1 MFAVILL
8 NIKGSCRRNP
18 YQIAVD
24 TFLCGKVFMRINI
37 LQHTPNE
44 GPGSILDWAQA
55 HGHQTFIYHP
65 YQFGYLPTAEE
76 TDMLVILGGP
86 MSPNDDL
93 SWIKRERQLIQEL
106 LDKNVPLFGAC
117 YGAQQITKTLGYPV
131 SKAPAKEVGWAP
143 VYRKSTVIP
152 DLLEKLLALHWH
164 EEMFEIPR
172 EADLLFSSD
181 AVRNQGFVMNHR
193 IVGLQFHFEPQ
204 ADNVREMVVNDF
216 PYIKNS
222 ALGQTADD
230 ILKTPIPKENQQTM
244 FKILD
249 YITED

>member
-1 MFAVILL
+1 M
-8 NIKGSCRRNP
+8 
-18 YQIAVD
+18 
-24 TFLCGKVFMRINI
+24 
-37 LQHTPNE
+37 
-44 GPGSILDWAQA
+44 
-55 HGHQTFIYHP
+55 
-65 YQFGYLPTAEE
+65 
-76 TDMLVILGGP
+76 
-86 MSPNDDL
+86 
-93 SWIKRERQLIQEL
+93 
-106 LDKNVPLFGAC
+106 
-117 YGAQQITKTLGYPV
+117 
-131 SKAPAKEVGWAP
+131 
-143 VYRKSTVIP
+143 
-152 DLLEKLLALHWH
+152 ALHWH